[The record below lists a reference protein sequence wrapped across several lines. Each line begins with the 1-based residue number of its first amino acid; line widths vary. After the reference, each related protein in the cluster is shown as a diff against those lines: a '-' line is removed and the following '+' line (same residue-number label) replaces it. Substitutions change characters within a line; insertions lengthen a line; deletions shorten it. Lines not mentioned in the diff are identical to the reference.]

1 MMCSTWKISVFGI
14 IALMLAFG
22 LTAGDAFAH
31 SDGHSDHPNNVVQHF
46 TDATLA
52 VTAISSVN
60 IPDPRA
66 DEWQWRWQDGQR
78 RRSIQPSD
86 YPS

>member
-14 IALMLAFG
+14 VALMLAFG
-22 LTAGDAFAH
+22 LAAGDAFAH

-52 VTAISSVN
+52 VTAISSETT
-60 IPDPRA
+60 DPRA
-66 DEWQWRWQDGQR
+66 REWQWRWQEG
-78 RRSIQPSD
+78 
-86 YPS
+86 